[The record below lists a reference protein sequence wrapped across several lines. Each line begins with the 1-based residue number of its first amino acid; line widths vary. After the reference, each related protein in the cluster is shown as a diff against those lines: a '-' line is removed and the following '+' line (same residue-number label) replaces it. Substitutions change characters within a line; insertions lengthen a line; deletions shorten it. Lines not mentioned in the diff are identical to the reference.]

1 MKRLIFAISVL
12 AASCAAGAVNSGSQ
26 VIPKPLSEQ
35 FTSDKAFVL
44 TPKSVIAAD
53 TQLASQADYL
63 ALALGAPTGWDLPV
77 KIGLKKG
84 AIVLTV
90 DTVAAPR
97 AEGYRLSV
105 TPKGVT
111 IAAHDPAGAFY
122 GIQTLLQY
130 FPSEVYSPTR
140 QKGID
145 WSVPS
150 VVVDDAPD
158 YPFRAMMLDAAR
170 YYYEPEYVK
179 RFIDIMAAYKL
190 NKLQFHFIDDC
201 GWRMESKKY
210 PLLTEVGAWAG
221 EGADRLGGFYSRQ
234 DIADIIEYAAVRGVE
249 VIPEIEFPAHFL
261 AAIVAYPWLGC
272 TGEIHSVPR
281 QHFISRDLICPGK
294 ETSLTF
300 LRDILDETVEL
311 FPSPYINIG
320 GDEAVYSRWEECP
333 DCQALMK
340 REGLAKASEL
350 QGWLTN
356 KVAGWMKERGRKVIG
371 WEEIVLRGDVETP
384 VTALVWHDPA
394 DSTSVSR
401 GGRHKVILTPASHLY
416 FDFPESGLPGEPKH
430 ATWMP
435 PVSVEKAYTMPLEDY
450 SPDGCVIGVQGSMW
464 SDQFIHGTLL
474 QDIPALN
481 ENRSMQYVEHFVMP
495 RMLALSE
502 LAWTPQS
509 KREWADFSDR
519 MGSHF
524 NRLEAMG
531 VNYRVPVPEV
541 ESRTVNPD
549 GTVTFALTPNVDG
562 ATIRYTTDGTWP
574 TRHSAVYSGPV
585 TVDKSYKFMAI
596 NMMSPRHYSLPLMEV
611 RDYSEYS
618 DLGAFTDEWTPKQ
631 VPTTPAKMRTDCTG
645 KISGNGRFIVTF
657 VPESGADRLQTATLE
672 LYKRDEL
679 IARVERPEFV
689 AGATYEVEVDCFEAG
704 TPFSLV
710 YDAVSTGGTDSQG
723 LIFVRKAD

>member
-201 GWRMESKKY
+201 GWRMESK
-210 PLLTEVGAWAG
+210 
-221 EGADRLGGFYSRQ
+221 
-234 DIADIIEYAAVRGVE
+234 
-249 VIPEIEFPAHFL
+249 
-261 AAIVAYPWLGC
+261 
-272 TGEIHSVPR
+272 
-281 QHFISRDLICPGK
+281 
-294 ETSLTF
+294 
-300 LRDILDETVEL
+300 
-311 FPSPYINIG
+311 
-320 GDEAVYSRWEECP
+320 
-333 DCQALMK
+333 
-340 REGLAKASEL
+340 
-350 QGWLTN
+350 
-356 KVAGWMKERGRKVIG
+356 
-371 WEEIVLRGDVETP
+371 
-384 VTALVWHDPA
+384 
-394 DSTSVSR
+394 
-401 GGRHKVILTPASHLY
+401 
-416 FDFPESGLPGEPKH
+416 
-430 ATWMP
+430 
-435 PVSVEKAYTMPLEDY
+435 
-450 SPDGCVIGVQGSMW
+450 
-464 SDQFIHGTLL
+464 
-474 QDIPALN
+474 
-481 ENRSMQYVEHFVMP
+481 
-495 RMLALSE
+495 
-502 LAWTPQS
+502 
-509 KREWADFSDR
+509 
-519 MGSHF
+519 
-524 NRLEAMG
+524 
-531 VNYRVPVPEV
+531 
-541 ESRTVNPD
+541 
-549 GTVTFALTPNVDG
+549 
-562 ATIRYTTDGTWP
+562 
-574 TRHSAVYSGPV
+574 
-585 TVDKSYKFMAI
+585 
-596 NMMSPRHYSLPLMEV
+596 
-611 RDYSEYS
+611 
-618 DLGAFTDEWTPKQ
+618 
-631 VPTTPAKMRTDCTG
+631 
-645 KISGNGRFIVTF
+645 
-657 VPESGADRLQTATLE
+657 
-672 LYKRDEL
+672 
-679 IARVERPEFV
+679 
-689 AGATYEVEVDCFEAG
+689 
-704 TPFSLV
+704 
-710 YDAVSTGGTDSQG
+710 
-723 LIFVRKAD
+723 